1 MSSQSIY
8 DLVGKRAREAQI
20 ENCRPHDLR
29 RTFVTRL
36 LESGVDIHT
45 VSQLAGHSDIQTTAR
60 YDLRDQSEQRKAIK
74 NLSILS

>member
-1 MSSQSIY
+1 MSSQSVY
-8 DLVGKRAREAQI
+8 NLVGKRAREAQI

-36 LESGVDIHT
+36 LEDGVDIHT

-60 YDLRDQSEQRKAIK
+60 YDLRDQSEQRKVIK
-74 NLSILS
+74 RLKFLS

>member
-1 MSSQSIY
+1 MSSQSVY
-8 DLVGKRAREAQI
+8 DLVGKRAREAKI

-60 YDLRDQSEQRKAIK
+60 YDLRGQEEQRKAIHRV
-74 NLSILS
+74 SFIS